1 MILCTEE
8 DCFLFVYSVNSFSLD
23 KGQRVLPVSMSNSGL
38 VNDPYTLLYPSLSAA
53 LCVLPAEYLHSWWPT
68 EL

>member
-1 MILCTEE
+1 MTLCTEE

-23 KGQRVLPVSMSNSGL
+23 KGQRVLPLSMSNSGL
-38 VNDPYTLLYPSLSAA
+38 VSDPNTLLHPSLSAA
-53 LCVLPAEYLHSWWPT
+53 LCALSAEYLRSWWPT